1 MKKFVSSILVGLSF
15 VAVALFMS
23 LRPAY
28 AITADLVSIFPEP
41 QMDISDMITGA
52 PENVAL
58 KGWLA
63 EEGVEYTVVMSVD
76 VEPAVVITP
85 GADISIDQP
94 WTYDADAGTLTVI
107 MEATGLKQASDGP
120 ENAMILAV
128 VAPVAMGE
136 DGPPAEMT
144 GSWLSTNVQDWEL
157 VPPSEGTPAFGF
169 ELTGPAGETGFFHMF
184 MPTAMI
190 DLLGQFVGRTLAPS
204 ELAVFNGD
212 SQSSI
217 DIQEVS
223 GGIYININVTF
234 EDTSS
239 SVSATKSSS
248 VTKRITVQEREAVSL
263 AAAKTSLSKGKST
276 KLYGWL
282 KNGKRN
288 QTVTVW
294 AKAKGEKK
302 FVKVFSAKTTK
313 DGYYTTNVT
322 PDITTAYKIKY
333 RAKKL
338 QTSAMVTVTVR

>member
-1 MKKFVSSILVGLSF
+1 MKTLLTSFAAAVSFSVAIFVSLVHP
-15 VAVALFMS
+15 VH
-23 LRPAY
+23 
-28 AITADLVSIFPEP
+28 AITADLVSISPEP
-41 QMDISDMITGA
+41 QTDISNMITDA

-63 EEGVEYTVVMSVD
+63 EEGVEYTVVLAVD

-85 GADISIDQP
+85 GADIAVDQP
-94 WTYDADAGTLTVI
+94 WTYDAGTLTVT
-107 MEATGLKQASDGP
+107 MEATGLKQTSDGP
-120 ENAMILAV
+120 ENAMILAI
-128 VAPVAMGE
+128 VAPVALGE

-157 VPPSEGTPAFGF
+157 IPPSEETPAFGF
-169 ELTGPAGETGFFHMF
+169 QLTGPAGETGFFHMF
-184 MPTAMI
+184 MPSAMI

-223 GGIYININVTF
+223 GGIYININVAF

-248 VTKRITVQEREAVSL
+248 VTKRITVQEREAVSI

-302 FVKVFSAKTTK
+302 FVKENAAKTAK

-322 PDITTAYKIKY
+322 PDVTTTYKIKY

-338 QTSAMVTVTVR
+338 QTSAIVTITVR